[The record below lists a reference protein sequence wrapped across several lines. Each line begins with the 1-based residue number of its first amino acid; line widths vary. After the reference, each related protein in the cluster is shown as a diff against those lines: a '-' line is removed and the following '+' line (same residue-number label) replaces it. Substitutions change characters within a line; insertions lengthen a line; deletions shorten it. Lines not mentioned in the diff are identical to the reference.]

1 MPTLQVLTPAGLT
14 GSLSDLVD
22 EDLGSPSIDTA
33 TAKKLVVTADI
44 GSHTAS
50 LTFTGKGFA
59 YDKNGIPEAGT
70 LTGIQVDLDGSGL
83 VSLTGLK
90 LPVDDI
96 ITAVT
101 TGELPALNVPWV
113 MKGNAGADIL
123 EGLGAADRLYGYG
136 GNDELSGGA
145 GNDKLFG
152 GAGKDTLTG
161 DAGRDQLTGGTGADR
176 FVFEEASD
184 SPSATKGDVILDF
197 SHAEKDRIDLSDLS
211 DGKLAF
217 IGSAAFTDDD
227 QVRVT
232 GAGSKWTVWV
242 NLDADKT
249 AETVISVH
257 SATALT
263 ASDFIL

>member
-1 MPTLQVLTPAGLT
+1 MPTLQVLTQAGLT
-14 GSLSDLVD
+14 SALYDLAD
-22 EDLGSPSIDTA
+22 EDLGSPTIGTA

-50 LTFTGKGFA
+50 LTLTGKGLA
-59 YDKNGIPEAGT
+59 YDKSGVPEAGT
-70 LTGIQVDLDGSGL
+70 LTGIRVDLDGSGI

-90 LPVDDI
+90 LTVDDI
-96 ITAVT
+96 IAAAT

-123 EGLGAADRLYGYG
+123 DGLGAADRLYGYG
-136 GNDELSGGA
+136 GNDALSGAA
-145 GNDKLFG
+145 GNDRLFG

-161 DAGRDQLTGGTGADR
+161 GAGRDQLTGGTGADR
-176 FVFEEASD
+176 FVFEDASD
-184 SPSATKGDVILDF
+184 SPSRTKGDVILDF
-197 SHAEKDRIDLSDLS
+197 SHKEKDRIDLSDLS

-217 IGSAAFTDDD
+217 IGSATFTDDD

-249 AETVISVH
+249 AETVITVH

>member
-14 GSLSDLVD
+14 GALYDLAD
-22 EDLGSPSIDTA
+22 EDLGNPVVGTA
-33 TAKKLVVTADI
+33 TAKKLVVTVDV

-50 LTFTGKGFA
+50 LTLTGKGLA
-59 YDKNGIPEAGT
+59 YDKSGVPEAGT
-70 LTGIQVDLDGSGL
+70 LTGIQVALDGSGI
-83 VSLTGLK
+83 VSVTGLK
-90 LPVDDI
+90 LAVDDI
-96 ITAVT
+96 ITAAT
-101 TGELPALNVPWV
+101 TGELPALDVPWV

-123 EGLGAADRLYGYG
+123 DGLGAADRLYGNG
-136 GNDELSGGA
+136 GNDTLSGGS

-197 SHAEKDRIDLSDLS
+197 SSTEKDRIDLSDLS
-211 DGKLAF
+211 GGKLAF

-249 AETVISVH
+249 AEAVISVH